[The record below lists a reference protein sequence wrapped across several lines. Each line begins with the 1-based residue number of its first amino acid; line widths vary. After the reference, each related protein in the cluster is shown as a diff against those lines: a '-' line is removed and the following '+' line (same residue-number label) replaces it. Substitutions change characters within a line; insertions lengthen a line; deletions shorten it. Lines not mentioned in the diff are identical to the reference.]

1 MYYSLGHESHFKLH
15 LFLNYFVFI
24 VAQIQEDIRDKNNDG
39 HDDQGVD
46 IPQLSV
52 VDVLLVSSIVAGGVP
67 LLHPGSGVVVSLG
80 SHTL

>member
-1 MYYSLGHESHFKLH
+1 MY
-15 LFLNYFVFI
+15 
-24 VAQIQEDIRDKNNDG
+24 VAQNQEDIRDKNNDG

-67 LLHPGSGVVVSLG
+67 LLLPEPGVVVSLG

>member
-1 MYYSLGHESHFKLH
+1 MH
-15 LFLNYFVFI
+15 LFGSY

-52 VDVLLVSSIVAGGVP
+52 VGVLLVSSIVAGGVP
-67 LLHPGSGVVVSLG
+67 LLHPGSGVVVSPG